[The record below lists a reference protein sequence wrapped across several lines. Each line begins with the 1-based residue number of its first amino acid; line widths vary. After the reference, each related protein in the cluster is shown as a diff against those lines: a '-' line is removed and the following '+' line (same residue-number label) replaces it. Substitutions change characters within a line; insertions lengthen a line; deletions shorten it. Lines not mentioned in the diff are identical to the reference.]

1 MGIRGLGIG
10 TGGPWLCQRGLSRGE
25 SLLAR
30 LTRGRALTN
39 TPVLDCTFHTQEPVH
54 SQPNPPPCR
63 FGTTTHPD
71 QRHFI
76 RTPHSAP
83 TRLPG
88 AHIASPTSAMRA
100 NHATNPVFCRRRM
113 GTRFRRFVGYQPGT
127 WSHSTSGETK
137 CRATVA
143 SRMVWALGIYWIWG
157 RSEDDP
163 NDSGKHAL
171 PVRVGKILDGAHLG
185 RAGCSPVR
193 AWTVQGQVIAI

>member
-1 MGIRGLGIG
+1 MVVPTRPFQGGITPRSIDERSRADKHTSVGLYIPHPGA
-10 TGGPWLCQRGLSRGE
+10 S
-25 SLLAR
+25 SLP
-30 LTRGRALTN
+30 T
-39 TPVLDCTFHTQEPVH
+39 E
-54 SQPNPPPCR
+54 PPPCR
-63 FGTTTHPD
+63 FGTTTQPD

-88 AHIASPTSAMRA
+88 PHIASPPSAMRA
-100 NHATNPVFCRRRM
+100 NHATNPIFCRRRM

-157 RSEDDP
+157 RSENDP

-171 PVRVGKILDGAHLG
+171 PARVGKILDGAHLG
-185 RAGCSPVR
+185 RAGCSPAR
-193 AWTVQGQVIAI
+193 AWTVQGQAIAI